1 MKRVLITKKMMWV
14 VMMLL
19 PSLVFSTV
27 KAQDVLKLDL
37 EKALEIALSENP
49 TVKVADKEIEKKKY
63 AQKGTYAALFP
74 QINFTADYTRTLKKQ
89 VMYMDGFDMGGGS
102 DEPTPGMEGIDMSKG
117 IEVGRDNNWTTGFNL
132 SMPLVNAT
140 LWKSLSISALD
151 VELSIEQARSSKIS
165 MVNQVKKSFYA
176 VLLAN
181 DSYRVF
187 KESYEY
193 TRKYRVFQQQ
203 MGMGRSR
210 K

>member
-117 IEVGRDNNWTTGFNL
+117 IEVGRDNNCQRYIMEKPQHICPRRGTVYRAGPVIQNIDG
-132 SMPLVNAT
+132 
-140 LWKSLSISALD
+140 KS
-151 VELSIEQARSSKIS
+151 
-165 MVNQVKKSFYA
+165 
-176 VLLAN
+176 
-181 DSYRVF
+181 
-187 KESYEY
+187 
-193 TRKYRVFQQQ
+193 
-203 MGMGRSR
+203 G
-210 K
+210 